1 MVEVLP
7 QINAIL
13 NLISLVFLLFGYIA
27 IKNGKQTQH
36 KKFMLSAFFVSMLFL
51 LSYLLHKYFLY
62 VETNSFNASFKGEGI
77 YRTIYFIILIPHIT
91 LAISVPILA
100 IVAIRFA
107 LKENFSSHKKIVKFA
122 YPIWLYVSIT
132 GVLVYLMLYQFFK

>member
-62 VETNSFNASFKGEGI
+62 VETNSFNASFIGEGI